1 MPLLQY
7 RIVDVFTTEALEGN
21 PLAVFTD
28 ASQIDE
34 AIMQKIARE
43 MNLAETTFVLPPES
57 PDCAARVRIFTPKK
71 EMRFAGHP
79 TIGTSFRFAG
89 RGTINNHDSF
99 CLEEKIGPVQL
110 VCIQQRDRSSLK
122 LNFSNDFLEN
132 YSAQTSSS
140 SS

>member
-1 MPLLQY
+1 MPLLRY

-21 PLAVFTD
+21 ALAVFTD

-71 EMRFAGHP
+71 EMSFA
-79 TIGTSFRFAG
+79 
-89 RGTINNHDSF
+89 
-99 CLEEKIGPVQL
+99 
-110 VCIQQRDRSSLK
+110 

-132 YSAQTSSS
+132 YSAQTSGSS
-140 SS
+140 S